1 MTGVRQSFVFALEK
15 EFKGDVIGTKWIR
28 PPPGSYLSTGHSRG
42 ATKINTE
49 GCKTWDTVAYGQ
61 LTGSWEWTFTL
72 DYDYLEPF
80 YLAFE
85 DYDVEANVDGK
96 TYTHTFKK
104 SNNGIVPSF
113 TIRRKVL
120 NNLGIGG
127 GQDEI
132 VELKGCVLRNLSFS
146 KGAGASQTSVTMTG
160 FYATETMYLGD
171 LEMTDYTPYEGH
183 LTEHMCMYVADEYDT
198 KEQAATYNYVA
209 KTDSLQVSIE
219 NSSNPLYSTCSAFAV
234 KYYEGYTNYSF
245 GTSCYSDDPERYKLR
260 VYGGGS
266 KATKTG
272 STTGPMNKGLT
283 PLKGIKLI
291 AYDGILDEGCTL
303 ASAKA
308 STKTFTFTITDCVI
322 KSLTWAKG
330 DGQVLQDKI
339 SSCDCRLMELE
350 VKTDVGNFDM
360 SKGDTRNQT
369 VISPDPE

>member
-85 DYDVEANVDGK
+85 DYDVTQNLDGS
-96 TYTHTFKK
+96 YTHTFKK
-104 SNNGIVPSF
+104 ANNGIVPSF

-120 NNLGIGG
+120 NNLGMGG
-127 GQDEI
+127 GQDEV

-160 FYATETMYLGD
+160 FYATEEMVLGD
-171 LEMTDYTPYEGH
+171 LDTTDYTAYNGH
-183 LTEHMCMYVADEYDT
+183 LTEHMCMYVSDDGE
-198 KEQAATYNYVA
+198 EYNYVA

-272 STTGPMNKGLT
+272 STTGPMNKGLH

-291 AYDGILDEGCTL
+291 AYDGALDEDCTL
-303 ASAKA
+303 ASAEA
-308 STKTFTFTITDCVI
+308 SSKTFSFTIEDCVI

-339 SSCDCRLMELE
+339 SSCDCRLMTMA
-350 VKTDVGNFDM
+350 VKTNIGNFDM
-360 SKGDTRNQT
+360 STGTTRNQT
-369 VISPDPE
+369 VVSPDPR

>member
-1 MTGVRQSFVFALEK
+1 MTGVRQSFVFALEDG
-15 EFKGDVIGTKWIR
+15 FKGDIKGTKWIR

-42 ATKINTE
+42 ATKVNTE
-49 GCKTWDTVAYGQ
+49 GCKTWDTIAYGQ

-85 DYDVEANVDGK
+85 DYDVEPSSDGK
-96 TYTHTFKK
+96 TFTHTFKK
-104 SNNGIVPSF
+104 KNNGIVPSF

-127 GQDEI
+127 GEDE
-132 VELKGCVLRNLSFS
+132 VVDLKGCVLRNISFS

-160 FYATETMYLGD
+160 FYATEEMVLGTLTD
-171 LEMTDYTPYEGH
+171 GTDYTAYKGH
-183 LTEHMCMYVADEYDT
+183 LTEHLCMYVSDNGTDYD
-198 KEQAATYNYVA
+198 YVA

-266 KATKTG
+266 KAKKTG

-291 AYDGILDEGCTL
+291 AFDGTASEGATI
-303 ASAKA
+303 ANAIADSDR
-308 STKTFTFTITDCVI
+308 TFTLTITDCVI

-339 SSCDCRLMELE
+339 SSCDCRLMTLE
-350 VKTDVGNFDM
+350 FKNTCPTFDM
-360 SKGDTRNQT
+360 SSGESYNQT
-369 VISPDPE
+369 VESPDPE